1 MDAII
6 EMSGA
11 NFDLLL
17 NYCNPFSRIYGVL
30 KKGLVV
36 RRPKG
41 EHLIRIAEIRCSKD
55 EAKALHEFAKSID
68 PEAAGEIEK
77 SIDEPVRRL

>member
-1 MDAII
+1 MDAIM

-17 NYCNPFSRIYGVL
+17 NYCNPFSRNYGVL

-41 EHLIRIAEIRCSKD
+41 GHRQKNRYL
-55 EAKALHEFAKSID
+55 
-68 PEAAGEIEK
+68 
-77 SIDEPVRRL
+77 V